1 MRLDK
6 FLAHAGLGT
15 RKEVK
20 KLVKDKLIKVNDEI
34 AKSDSMHIDPEKDE
48 IYYEDFLIEYHK
60 NIYLMFNK
68 PKNCICANEDK
79 THELVFDYLSE
90 FEHRKLFTIGR
101 LDIDTTG
108 LLLISDDG
116 EFAHKITNPKKAI
129 FKDYQA
135 LIDGIISK
143 ADIQAFSEGIIIDE
157 DYKTKPAK
165 LEHLVDDEQGSWVKV
180 SICEGKF
187 HQVKKMLAS
196 RGFEVLE
203 LNRIKIGNL
212 ELDPDLELGEYR
224 FLTDEE
230 LKNIF

>member
-20 KLVKDKLIKVNDEI
+20 KLIKDKLITINGEI
-34 AKSDSMHIDPEKDE
+34 AKSDSIHINPEEDE

-60 NIYLMFNK
+60 NLYLMFNK
-68 PKNCICANEDK
+68 PKGCICANEDLD
-79 THELVFDYLSE
+79 HELVFDYLSE
-90 FEHRKLFTIGR
+90 FEHRNLFTIGR

-116 EFAHKITNPKKAI
+116 VFAHKITNPKKEI
-129 FKDYQA
+129 FKDYHA
-135 LIDGIISK
+135 LINGIINE
-143 ADIQAFSEGIIIDE
+143 ADIQAFENGVIIDE
-157 DYKTKPAK
+157 NYKTKPAK
-165 LEHLVDDEQGSWVKV
+165 LEHLENDELGSWVKV

-196 RGFEVLE
+196 RGYEVLE
-203 LNRIKIGNL
+203 LNRVKIGNL
-212 ELDPDLELGEYR
+212 ELDPDLQQGEYR
-224 FLTDEE
+224 FLTSEE
-230 LKNIF
+230 LEKIF